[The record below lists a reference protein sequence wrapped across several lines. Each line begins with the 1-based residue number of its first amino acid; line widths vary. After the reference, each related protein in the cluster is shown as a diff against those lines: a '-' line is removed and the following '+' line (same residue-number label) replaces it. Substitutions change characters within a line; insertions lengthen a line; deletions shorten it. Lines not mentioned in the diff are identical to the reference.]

1 LDADVFFF
9 KQKTILYIED
19 EKTTREQT
27 TAVLNLMFKDVLV
40 AKSAEEGLDIFDG
53 EKVDL
58 ILADIGLPQ
67 KDGLSLVK
75 TIRAE
80 NYRVPIV
87 MLTSTSAQ
95 EQLLQAVNLG
105 IDGYIIKPFELGN
118 LIKVLSKAL
127 QRSDSGKQQIIDF
140 GGGILFSVSTQ
151 EISIDGKIIPL
162 GKKERELLE
171 ILVTAHPNTVSFEDI
186 YSRLW
191 PMESVGDS
199 ALKNL
204 VMRMRKK
211 IGDDLILCVKSAG
224 YRVRLTPAE
233 RKSQGNLF

>member
-1 LDADVFFF
+1 MDADIFLF
-9 KQKTILYIED
+9 KQKTVLYIED
-19 EKTTREQT
+19 DRTTREQT
-27 TAVLNLMFKDVLV
+27 SAVLNLMFKSVLT
-40 AKSAEEGLDIFDG
+40 AKSAEEGLSIFDG
-53 EKVDL
+53 GKVDL

-87 MLTSTSAQ
+87 MLTSMSAQ
-95 EQLLQAVNLG
+95 EQLLQAANLS
-105 IDGYIIKPFELGN
+105 IDGYIIKPFELSN

-127 QRSDSGKQQIIDF
+127 QRSDSGKQQIVDF
-140 GGGILFSVSTQ
+140 GDEILFNISTQ
-151 EISIDGKIIPL
+151 EISVEGKIIPL

-171 ILVTAHPNTVSFEDI
+171 ILVTAHPKTVSFEEI

-191 PMESVGDS
+191 PLESVGDS

-224 YRVRLTPAE
+224 YRVRLTPAD
-233 RKSQGNLF
+233 RKSQGVLF

>member
-1 LDADVFFF
+1 MDADIFFF

-105 IDGYIIKPFELGN
+105 IDGYIIKPFELSN

-127 QRSDSGKQQIIDF
+127 QRSDSGKQQIVDF
-140 GGGILFSVSTQ
+140 GSGILFNISTQ
-151 EISIDGKIIPL
+151 EISIDGQIIPL
-162 GKKERELLE
+162 GKKERGLLE

-224 YRVRLTPAE
+224 YRIRLTPAE
-233 RKSQGNLF
+233 RKTQGSLF